1 MVMVERRVLMTKSE
15 LVAHI
20 AQEAEIS
27 KKAASSALDA
37 VVSAITNVLQDGGRI
52 RIADLGSFSIVVRK
66 ARVGVNPRTGD
77 SINIPETKAPRFTA
91 AKALKDSVKGD

>member
-1 MVMVERRVLMTKSE
+1 MTKSE

-27 KKAASSALDA
+27 KKAAGSALEA
-37 VVSAITNVLQDGGRI
+37 VVSAVTKVLQEGGRI

-66 ARVGVNPRTGD
+66 ARIGVNPRTGD

-91 AKALKDSVKGD
+91 AKALKDAVKVD